1 MSRLPDRNEFDQPM
15 DSGRQPQP
23 ETARRPASDSQER
36 DSRGASSGAAEL
48 QRDHVRDFELAQR
61 RPVEPRTP
69 YRDRHWT
76 YSLRNSE
83 IQTLRELGTFRA
95 IDSEALAEIG
105 YRGNRDRM
113 EQDLR
118 NLIRQSLITRR
129 PIEGAQGERMHVLTL
144 TKAGQRFLRKQ
155 NLMPKD
161 RPIYHG
167 LVKPKEVRHD
177 ATLYRLYHKAA
188 RKIESD
194 GGKVRTVALDY
205 ELKKRI
211 NRELSRLGA
220 DRHDRNK
227 KIEIAHAHGVRVV
240 NGRVVVPDLQVE
252 YENAEGQMARVNLEL
267 ATKNYR
273 ASHLQ
278 AKAQAGFTLY
288 APAQDSDRLRKALND
303 REITAEILSL

>member
-1 MSRLPDRNEFDQPM
+1 MSRRPERNEFEQPT

-23 ETARRPASDSQER
+23 DTARRPDSDSQER
-36 DSRGASSGAAEL
+36 DSRGAISGAPEL
-48 QRDHVRDFELAQR
+48 QRNHVRDSEPAQR

-76 YSLRNSE
+76 YSLRTSE
-83 IQTLRELGTFRA
+83 LQTLRELGTFRA
-95 IDSEALAEIG
+95 IDSEALAESG
-105 YRGNRDRM
+105 YRGDRDRM

-118 NLIRQSLITRR
+118 NLIRQSLITRK
-129 PIEGAQGERMHVLTL
+129 PIEGAERERMHVLTL
-144 TKAGQRFLRKQ
+144 TKAGERFLRKQ

-167 LVKPKEVRHD
+167 LVKLKEARHD

-211 NRELSRLGA
+211 NRELSRLGT
-220 DRHDRNK
+220 DRHNGNR
-227 KIEIAHAHGVRVV
+227 KIVIAQAHGVRVV

-273 ASHLQ
+273 AGHLQ

-288 APAQDSDRLRKALND
+288 APAQDSDRLRRVLND